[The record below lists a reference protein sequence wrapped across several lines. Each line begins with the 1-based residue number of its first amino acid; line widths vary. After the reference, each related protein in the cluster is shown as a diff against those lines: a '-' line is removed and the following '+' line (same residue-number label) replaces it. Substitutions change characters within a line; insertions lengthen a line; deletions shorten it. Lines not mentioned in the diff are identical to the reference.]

1 MAATVGNPPALARLT
16 LCAEPGAP
24 AARLTRADRFPVD
37 PERSHEKEYPPQWHL
52 TAAFDAAGRERLLV
66 TVIQVGRE
74 GEALPPVRVEH
85 HGSEA
90 GIDGQRVV
98 AVKVDGHTATLRV
111 NRFGS
116 SLACTGRG
124 AAALEASAP
133 R

>member
-1 MAATVGNPPALARLT
+1 M
-16 LCAEPGAP
+16 
-24 AARLTRADRFPVD
+24 
-37 PERSHEKEYPPQWHL
+37 
-52 TAAFDAAGRERLLV
+52 

-74 GEALPPVRVEH
+74 GQALPPVRVEH

-98 AVKVDGHTATLRV
+98 EVRVNGHTATLRV

-116 SLACTGRG
+116 SLACAGRG